1 MTDELPAMM
10 RTVEQFIQDKTGKK
24 VKIIF
29 NDPMNMRKHIIMLN
43 EAYNVA
49 LAYYDNLKK

>member
-1 MTDELPAMM
+1 MTDDLPEMV

-29 NDPMNMRKHIIMLN
+29 NDPMKIRMHTKMLSQ
-43 EAYNVA
+43 AFDIA
-49 LAYYDNLKK
+49 LAYYNYKI